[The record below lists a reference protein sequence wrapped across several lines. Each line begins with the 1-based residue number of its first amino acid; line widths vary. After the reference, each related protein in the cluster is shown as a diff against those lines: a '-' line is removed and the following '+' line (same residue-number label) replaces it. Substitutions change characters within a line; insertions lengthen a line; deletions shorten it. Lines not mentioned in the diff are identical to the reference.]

1 MGIKITKKDI
11 MWSYASYILQT
22 SAGILLLP
30 LILRLLPSEE
40 LAIWYVFLSI
50 TALVNLLDF
59 GLQPTIMRN
68 VSYVYSGARNLCKE
82 GIVEQKESLDIDYSL
97 LKTLISSVKKIY
109 FAIATI
115 IALVLFTVGTRYLE
129 GITID
134 LVNQADILNAWNIY
148 ILSVVFNFYFYY
160 YTPLLT
166 GQGRIAQSNQTIV
179 LSKISFLL
187 FSVIGL
193 SSGYGLAGV
202 AFGNLVGSIVNR
214 VSSYYFFYDKETKMA
229 LKTVKKKDYDI
240 FSILWTNAYKLGLVS
255 LGSFLITKGN
265 TLVAARYL
273 TLETVANYGL
283 TLQIANLLVVFSSI
297 LFRTYMPL
305 FNQNRMIGNS
315 NEITNQFS
323 KSITIMTYTYLAGAI
338 GVLLFG
344 NRFLIILGSNI
355 LLLPTNQTSFLLI
368 ILFLEMNHTNF
379 ATLITTKNIVPF
391 VKPAI
396 FSGFLILGLSLISV
410 VFLNLGLWGLLI
422 AQGLVQGS
430 YNNWKWPKEVLK
442 DLDVNIAE
450 FFAKGNKEISEMLTK
465 SLGKKLRK
473 YN

>member
-11 MWSYASYILQT
+11 TWSYASYILQT

-30 LILRLLPSEE
+30 LILRMLPPEE

-50 TALVNLLDF
+50 SALVNLLDF

-68 VSYVYSGARNLCKE
+68 VSYVYSGARTLSRE
-82 GIVEQKESLDIDYSL
+82 GIVEQKENLDIDYSL
-97 LKTLISSVKKIY
+97 LKTLITSVKKIY

-115 IALVLFTVGTRYLE
+115 IAVILFAVGTRYLE

-134 LVNQADILNAWNIY
+134 LLNQADILFAWKIY

-179 LSKISFLL
+179 FSKISFLL

-193 SSGYGLAGV
+193 YLGYGLAGV
-202 AFGNLVGSIVNR
+202 AFGNLIGSLVNR
-214 VSSYYFFYDKETKMA
+214 VSAYYFFYDEKTKSA
-229 LKTVKKKDYDI
+229 LKAVEKKNYDI
-240 FSILWTNAYKLGLVS
+240 FSILWSNAYKLGLVS
-255 LGSFLITKGN
+255 VGSFLITKGN
-265 TLVAARYL
+265 TLIAAKYL

-283 TLQIANLLVVFSSI
+283 TLQIINLLVVFSSI

-305 FNQNRMIGNS
+305 FNQNRMIGNPD
-315 NEITNQFS
+315 EIVNQFS
-323 KSITIMTYTYLAGAI
+323 KSIMIMAYTYLSGTLVI
-338 GVLLFG
+338 LLLG
-344 NRFLIILGSNI
+344 NKILLLLGSNT
-355 LLLPTNQTSFLLI
+355 LLLSTEQTLFILI
-368 ILFLEMNHTNF
+368 ILFLEMNHSNC

-391 VKPAI
+391 VMP
-396 FSGFLILGLSLISV
+396 SLISG
-410 VFLNLGLWGLLI
+410 VFILLIALISVTYLSMGLWGLLI
-422 AQGLVQGS
+422 AQGLVQAS

-442 DLDVNIAE
+442 DLEVSGAE
-450 FFAKGNKEISEMLTK
+450 LVIRGNKEVSEMLF
-465 SLGKKLRK
+465 RRR
-473 YN
+473 